1 MPNNYTCSK
10 CGKYLPFYPPH
21 HTCVGP
27 SSELEEVANE
37 PWWSGLAPDQLADDP
52 RSERGDGDL
61 TSNRP
66 SYRTC
71 LASLLVPVIVIIA
84 ALIINYFLW

>member
-27 SSELEEVANE
+27 NSELEEVANE
-37 PWWSGLAPDQLADDP
+37 PWWTGLAPDQLADDP
-52 RSERGDGDL
+52 RSERGCS
-61 TSNRP
+61 TSNRTP
-66 SYRTC
+66 
-71 LASLLVPVIVIIA
+71 LWFFLGAVAAIIA
-84 ALIINYFLW
+84 AIVITYFLW